1 MSESKKEAFV
11 HYLQENEVLA
21 RLHAQFLQLYLQ
33 KEQDPLDLIKKGL
46 SREDAVDLFKLSK
59 DYEQVQK
66 DNQLLNEAIQQKKER
81 ITELRKTL

>member
-1 MSESKKEAFV
+1 M
-11 HYLQENEVLA
+11 HYLQENEVLS

-33 KEQDPLDLIKKGL
+33 TEQDPLDLVKKGL
-46 SREDAVDLFKLSK
+46 SREDAVDLLKLSK

-81 ITELRKTL
+81 IAELRKTLEYC